1 MTRLIALGGVLM
13 LLGGCADGSLQGRQT
28 QPQVHNESE
37 CLVAADSAKCRME
50 NALAG
55 GPPISLAQD

>member
-1 MTRLIALGGVLM
+1 M
-13 LLGGCADGSLQGRQT
+13 LLGACANVSLQGRQT
-28 QPQVHNESE
+28 QPQVHTESE
-37 CLVAADSAKCRME
+37 CLVAADSSKCRLE